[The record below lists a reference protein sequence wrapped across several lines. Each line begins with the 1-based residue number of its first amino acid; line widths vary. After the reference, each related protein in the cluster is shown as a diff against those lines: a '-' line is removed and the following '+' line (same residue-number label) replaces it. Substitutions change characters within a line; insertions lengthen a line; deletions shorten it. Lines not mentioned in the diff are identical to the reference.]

1 VAHSGAAL
9 AVIAG
14 AIAAVGFLLQG
25 VGNAEAADLL
35 NRTGGIPGGFLVF
48 SAIQGSLL
56 ILFGGLAALGTLGIG
71 VGSLQTDWLSRVI
84 GVTVVILALIAL
96 ALLVLNIQFLALLG
110 AFVFGGASQTRGGVL
125 TARTRPAGGG
135 AAVDLSDTGCGIAP
149 EDQAVLF
156 TPFFTTKANGTGLG
170 LVLTQQI
177 VAEHKGTIHFASQP
191 GMGSAFCIEL
201 PAAARREAR
210 ARA

>member
-1 VAHSGAAL
+1 MASSLGVWDLGRAEVVERLADQAPGPWIRGNVLLGPGVAITTTGLPALAAPIGGAVAHSGAAL

-110 AFVFGGASQTRGGVL
+110 AFVFGIALL
-125 TARTRPAGGG
+125 TPHRRA
-135 AAVDLSDTGCGIAP
+135 
-149 EDQAVLF
+149 
-156 TPFFTTKANGTGLG
+156 TTEAY
-170 LVLTQQI
+170 
-177 VAEHKGTIHFASQP
+177 
-191 GMGSAFCIEL
+191 GMEV
-201 PAAARREAR
+201 
-210 ARA
+210 